1 MPLFY
6 INSIKIY
13 CFCLN
18 SILAIKNLKN
28 LELLNFDRN
37 FLMEIPQELTQCTKI
52 FQLSFDEC
60 SRLFTLPKNLFTMP
74 MLVSAS
80 FRGCN
85 LITIPAV
92 VASNICHLSLYGNQ
106 LLNCVPHEIFIK
118 FIPATT
124 SASDFYMIDE
134 ENLNNLHEARYSVCE
149 KKIQRN

>member
-1 MPLFY
+1 MF
-6 INSIKIY
+6 
-13 CFCLN
+13 LN
-18 SILAIKNLKN
+18 IISAIKNLKN

-92 VASNICHLSLYGNQ
+92 VASNLCHLSLYGNQ
-106 LLNCVPHEIFIK
+106 LLNCVPHEIFVK

-134 ENLNNLHEARYSVCE
+134 ENLSNLHEARYFYVNVIKE
-149 KKIQRN
+149 LTHF